1 MRVRL
6 SKREQ
11 ETIILFNE
19 EDKEATCYTCNKSL
33 ARKLDDLSAQSSA
46 ITRVREDKHGRT
58 YTFPKKWLR
67 VKMPRVLSEEQRLKL
82 SEEAKRRFGKAK
94 EGGEM
99 HGKADDQR

>member
-1 MRVRL
+1 MSVKL
-6 SKREQ
+6 TKREM

-67 VKMPRVLSEEQRLKL
+67 VKMPRVISEEERQKMRERARERFW
-82 SEEAKRRFGKAK
+82 SERK
-94 EGGEM
+94 E
-99 HGKADDQR
+99 